1 MVRCRLGLAA
11 MGTAYTV
18 VQALAR
24 GKEQVGRR
32 IAYFVLRKGR
42 RDGHDTVVA
51 LAGSVPVSNG
61 IDVRSIFG
69 AVEGVDRQ
77 GRCTSVLREIT
88 RDCVRLGKKFWAQ
101 HGRREAGEGRASTGR
116 AGGPFSADG
125 EVDRKERM
133 YERWT
138 RVHESLREIGEKK
151 FLAPDGR
158 RVVVEG
164 RARGRAGRAQAGLEA
179 LLRRMEGLTGRSACT
194 RAG

>member
-11 MGTAYTV
+11 MGTAYPV

-32 IAYFVLRKGR
+32 IAYCVRAGETATIQLLHWPAASRFQTGLTLEAFLGRLKGLTGR
-42 RDGHDTVVA
+42 QDAGA
-51 LAGSVPVSNG
+51 LHE
-61 IDVRSIFG
+61 R
-69 AVEGVDRQ
+69 
-77 GRCTSVLREIT
+77 LRENV
-88 RDCVRLGKKFWAQ
+88 CVRLGKKFWAQ